1 MSIHS
6 FQNVVSLEKSG
17 ICMWEKYRH
26 ESQQTICIIG
36 VLILATKLCKADG
49 HFSAQEEIE
58 ILKIIPHEPQQK
70 NSLIRIMEEAN
81 KDPNPI
87 EHDARNLRKLL
98 KDEHPEFLEF
108 IIAVLYRLAHS
119 DGVYSVAEDE
129 DIREVAK
136 IFDIKKSFL
145 DYLIFYFNKL
155 ISKFKNLSQSRKVKV
170 NA

>member
-1 MSIHS
+1 MSFHP
-6 FQNVVSLEKSG
+6 FQNVISLDKSG
-17 ICMWEKYRH
+17 ICMWEKYRN

-36 VLILATKLCKADG
+36 VLILSTKLCKSDG

-87 EHDARNLRKLL
+87 EHDAKNLKKLL
-98 KDEHPEFLEF
+98 QDEHPEFLEF
-108 IIAVLYRLAHS
+108 IVAVLYRLAHS

-136 IFDIKKSFL
+136 IFDVKKSLL
-145 DYLIFYFNKL
+145 DYLVYYFNKS

>member
-1 MSIHS
+1 MTELDLW
-6 FQNVVSLEKSG
+6 N
-17 ICMWEKYRH
+17 KYRN

-36 VLILATKLCKADG
+36 VLILSVKLCKADG
-49 HFSAQEEIE
+49 HFSSQEEAE

-70 NSLIRIMEEAN
+70 NILKKIIDEAN
-81 KDPNPI
+81 KDFNPI
-87 EHDARNLRKLL
+87 DYDAKNLKSLL

-119 DGVYSVAEDE
+119 DGIYSVAEDE

-136 IFDIKKSFL
+136 IFGVTKKNSDVISDF
-145 DYLIFYFNKL
+145 FSNTFNK
-155 ISKFKNLSQSRKVKV
+155 IKFFILKKAKT

>member
-6 FQNVVSLEKSG
+6 FQNVVSLEKAG

-49 HFSAQEEIE
+49 HFTPQEEID

>member
-1 MSIHS
+1 MSFHA
-6 FQNVVSLEKSG
+6 FQNVISLDNSG
-17 ICMWEKYRH
+17 SCMWEKYRH
-26 ESQQTICIIG
+26 ETQQTICIIG
-36 VLILATKLCKADG
+36 VLILSTKLCKADG
-49 HFSAQEEIE
+49 HFTAQEEIE

-108 IIAVLYRLAHS
+108 IVAVLYRLAHS
-119 DGVYSVAEDE
+119 DGVYSAAEDE

-136 IFDIKKSFL
+136 IFDIKKNLL

-155 ISKFKNLSQSRKVKV
+155 IFKLKNLFQSRKVKV

>member
-6 FQNVVSLEKSG
+6 FQNVVSLGMSG
-17 ICMWEKYRH
+17 ISMWEKYRH

-49 HFSAQEEIE
+49 HFTAQEEIE

-81 KDPNPI
+81 KDTNPI

>member
-36 VLILATKLCKADG
+36 VLILTTKLCKADG
-49 HFSAQEEIE
+49 HFTTEEEIE

>member
-36 VLILATKLCKADG
+36 VLILTTKLCKADG
-49 HFSAQEEIE
+49 HFTAQEEIE

>member
-1 MSIHS
+1 MSVHS
-6 FQNVVSLEKSG
+6 FQNVFSLEKSG

-49 HFSAQEEIE
+49 HFTAQEEIE

>member
-1 MSIHS
+1 MVFIL
-6 FQNVVSLEKSG
+6 FK
-17 ICMWEKYRH
+17 MWLVQRKQEFVGKYRH
-26 ESQQTICIIG
+26 NLNKQF
-36 VLILATKLCKADG
+36 VLLAKTLATKLCKADG
-49 HFSAQEEIE
+49 HFTPQDEID

-155 ISKFKNLSQSRKVKV
+155 ISKFKNLSQFRKVKV

>member
-1 MSIHS
+1 MSVHS
-6 FQNVVSLEKSG
+6 FKNMISLEKSRT
-17 ICMWEKYRH
+17 CMWEKYRH
-26 ESQQTICIIG
+26 ESQQTICVIG
-36 VLILATKLCKADG
+36 VLILSTKLCKADG
-49 HFSAQEEIE
+49 HFSSQEEIE

-70 NSLIRIMEEAN
+70 NSLVRIMEEAN

-155 ISKFKNLSQSRKVKV
+155 IYKFKNLSQSRKVKV

>member
-1 MSIHS
+1 
-6 FQNVVSLEKSG
+6 
-17 ICMWEKYRH
+17 
-26 ESQQTICIIG
+26 
-36 VLILATKLCKADG
+36 
-49 HFSAQEEIE
+49 
-58 ILKIIPHEPQQK
+58 
-70 NSLIRIMEEAN
+70 MEEAN

-108 IIAVLYRLAHS
+108 IVAVLYRLAHS
-119 DGVYSVAEDE
+119 DGIYSVAEDE

>member
-6 FQNVVSLEKSG
+6 FQNVVSLEKAG

-36 VLILATKLCKADG
+36 VLILSTKLCKADG
-49 HFSAQEEIE
+49 HFTAQEEIE

-81 KDPNPI
+81 KDDNPI

-145 DYLIFYFNKL
+145 DYSIFYFNKL

>member
-49 HFSAQEEIE
+49 HFTAQEEIE

-87 EHDARNLRKLL
+87 EHDAKNLKKLL
-98 KDEHPEFLEF
+98 QDEHPEFLEF
-108 IIAVLYRLAHS
+108 IVAVLYRLANIDH
-119 DGVYSVAEDE
+119 VYHDDEDE
-129 DIREVAK
+129 AIRDVAK
-136 IFDIKKSFL
+136 VFGITKTFWQETSETMIQFFKIK
-145 DYLIFYFNKL
+145 YF
-155 ISKFKNLSQSRKVKV
+155 SKKQ